1 MKKWWIIIIIIFI
14 TLIGTNMTAYT
25 VAEDEVAVVKTMGKI
40 VKVIIDNTEDIHK
53 VENNLR
59 DKGYNVIITSQK
71 GIHFKLPFIQTVNK
85 YSSKYLTY
93 TSVKETIN
101 TFDSRKIDVQ
111 MYAQYRIVNPALFNM
126 TLGSNSRLN
135 VLMDDR
141 VYPVVVQ
148 TANMLTFNDFFDR
161 DKITE
166 AITSKKDGLNK
177 ELVSAYGIYV
187 TDIGIHRKNFP
198 LNNISSIEEKM
209 SMEIQKESEKLM
221 AEGDSEYQMAKSETD
236 RIKKEIVAKA
246 VEESAKIKAEADAHA
261 LQIYQ
266 ESLKKDLEFYRFI
279 QRMNTYK
286 DLKGTTIFMDKN
298 NDILNYLNGY

>member
-1 MKKWWIIIIIIFI
+1 MKKWILVVVICFI
-14 TLIGTNMTAYT
+14 ALAGLNMTAYT

-40 VKVIIDNTEDIHK
+40 VKVIIDNPNDIEQVK
-53 VENNLR
+53 KDLM
-59 DKGYNVIITSQK
+59 DKGYNVEVISQK
-71 GIHFKLPFIQTVNK
+71 GLHFKLPFIQTINK

-111 MYAQYRIVNPALFNM
+111 MYAQYRIINPALFNM
-126 TLGSNSRLN
+126 TLGSNSKLN
-135 VLMDDR
+135 TLMDDR

-161 DKITE
+161 AKITA
-166 AITSKKDGLNK
+166 AIDSKKNSLNS
-177 ELVSAYGIYV
+177 ELISAYGIYV

-246 VEESAKIKAEADAHA
+246 VEESSKIKAEADAEA
-261 LQIYQ
+261 LRIYQ

-286 DLKGTTIFMDKN
+286 DLKDTTIFMDKD
-298 NDILNYLNGY
+298 NDILAYLNGY